1 MNSIYDVIVL
11 GAGSMGMAAGAFI
24 AKQGASV
31 LLIDAFDPPHQQG
44 SHHGDTRMIRHAY
57 GEGKKYVPFVLH
69 AQKLWHELE
78 QETGTRLFEKTG
90 VLGLGTNDSPFL
102 VEEIASS
109 REFSL
114 PLEIL
119 QADEVRRRWPG
130 IQIADE
136 LIGAFEPNSGL
147 LYSEACIRAYRK
159 VALEHGAKLW
169 THTRALGITYQA
181 DSVTVHT
188 DKGDAHTARLIV
200 TAGAWTGS
208 LLRELSIPLTPFRKT
223 AVWYE
228 ADESLYG
235 LGNFPS
241 YFMDLPGERFY
252 GFPSIQGS
260 GLKIGSHDAG
270 REVDPDQANR
280 EFGTEPDDEGELAQ
294 MIERFFPAVSRKVKG
309 GQVCLVTWTP
319 DHDFII
325 DRHPEH
331 NHVMLIS
338 ACSAHGFKFASA
350 IGEIAMQMSLQGKSK
365 MDIDAFSLRRFRQE

>member
-1 MNSIYDVIVL
+1 MKKRVDVIVL

-31 LLIDAFDPPHQQG
+31 LLLDAFDPPHHQG

-57 GEGKKYVPFVLH
+57 GEGKKYVPLVLH
-69 AQKLWHELE
+69 AQKLWHQLE
-78 QETGTRLFEKTG
+78 EETEERLFEKTG
-90 VLGLGTNDSPFL
+90 VLGLGKSDSPFL
-102 VEEIASS
+102 IEEIASS
-109 REFSL
+109 KEFSL

-119 QADEVRRRWPG
+119 EAAEVRKRWPG
-130 IQIADE
+130 IRIEDD

-147 LYSEACIRAYRK
+147 LYSEVCISAYRR
-159 VALEHGAKLW
+159 VAQQHGAELCMN
-169 THTRALGITYQA
+169 TRANRITYHA
-181 DSVTVHT
+181 DGVTVHT
-188 DKGDAHTARLIV
+188 EKGDFQADRLIV

-208 LLRELSIPLTPFRKT
+208 LLHDLDIPLQPFRKT

-228 ADESLYG
+228 ADEALYG
-235 LGNFPS
+235 LGSFPS

-270 REVDPDQANR
+270 RIVDPDEVNR
-280 EFGTEPDDEGELAQ
+280 EFGSQPDDEGDLAL
-294 MIERFFPAVSRKVKG
+294 MVERFFPGVSRQNKR

-331 NHVMLIS
+331 KHVLLIS

-350 IGEIAMQMSLQGKSK
+350 IGEIAMQMSLKGKTE
-365 MDIDAFSLRRFRQE
+365 MDITPFSLRRFM

>member
-1 MNSIYDVIVL
+1 MNPSYDVIVL
-11 GAGSMGMAAGAFI
+11 GAGSMGMAAGACI

-57 GEGKKYVPFVLH
+57 GEGKKYVPLVLH

-90 VLGLGTNDSPFL
+90 VLGLGNRDSAFIT
-102 VEEIASS
+102 EEIASS

-114 PLEIL
+114 PLEVL
-119 QADEVRRRWPG
+119 QAEEVRRRWPG
-130 IQIADE
+130 IRIDDE

-159 VALEHGAKLW
+159 VAQQHGATLW
-169 THTRALGITYQA
+169 TNTRAHRITYQPN
-181 DSVTVHT
+181 SVTVHT
-188 DKGDAHTARLIV
+188 DKGDIHAARLIV
-200 TAGAWTGS
+200 TAGPWTGS
-208 LLRELSIPLTPFRKT
+208 LLRELSIPLQPFRKT

-235 LGNFPS
+235 LSHFPS

-270 REVDPDQANR
+270 REVDPDEANR
-280 EFGTEPDDEGELAQ
+280 EFGAEPDDEGELAQ
-294 MIERFFPAVSRKVKG
+294 MVERFFPAVSRQSKR

-331 NHVMLIS
+331 DHVLLVS

-350 IGEIAMQMSLQGKSK
+350 IGEIAMQVSLQGKAR
-365 MDIDAFSLRRFRQE
+365 MDISAFSLSRFQ

>member
-1 MNSIYDVIVL
+1 MKKRYDVIVL

-31 LLIDAFDPPHQQG
+31 LLLDAFDPPHHQG

-57 GEGKKYVPFVLH
+57 GEGKKYVPLVLH
-69 AQKLWHELE
+69 AQKLWHQLE
-78 QETGTRLFEKTG
+78 EETGERLFEKTG
-90 VLGLGTNDSPFL
+90 VLGLGKSDSPFL
-102 VEEIASS
+102 IEEIASS
-109 REFSL
+109 KEFSL

-119 QADEVRRRWPG
+119 EAAEVRKRWPG
-130 IQIADE
+130 IRIEDD

-147 LYSEACIRAYRK
+147 LYSEACISAYRR
-159 VALEHGAKLW
+159 VAQRHGADLSMN
-169 THTRALGITYQA
+169 TRANRITYHA
-181 DSVTVHT
+181 DGVTVHT
-188 DKGDAHTARLIV
+188 EKGDFQADRLIV

-208 LLRELSIPLTPFRKT
+208 LLRDLDIPLQPFRKT

-228 ADESLYG
+228 ADEALYG
-235 LGNFPS
+235 LGSFPS

-270 REVDPDQANR
+270 RIVDPDEVNR
-280 EFGTEPDDEGELAQ
+280 EFGSQPDDEGDLAL
-294 MIERFFPAVSRKVKG
+294 MVERFFPGVSRQNKR

-325 DRHPEH
+325 DRHPDHEH
-331 NHVMLIS
+331 VLLIS

-350 IGEIAMQMSLQGKSK
+350 IGEIAMQMSLKGKTE
-365 MDIDAFSLRRFRQE
+365 MDITPFSLRRFM

>member
-1 MNSIYDVIVL
+1 MKKRVDVIVL

-31 LLIDAFDPPHQQG
+31 LLLDAFDPPHHQG

-57 GEGKKYVPFVLH
+57 GEGKKYVPLVLH
-69 AQKLWHELE
+69 AQKLWHQLE
-78 QETGTRLFEKTG
+78 EETGERLFEKTG
-90 VLGLGTNDSPFL
+90 VLGLGKSDSPFL
-102 VEEIASS
+102 IEEIASS
-109 REFSL
+109 KEFFL

-119 QADEVRRRWPG
+119 EAAEVRKRWPG
-130 IQIADE
+130 IRIEDD

-147 LYSEACIRAYRK
+147 LYSEACISAYRR
-159 VALEHGAKLW
+159 VAQHHGAELCMN
-169 THTRALGITYQA
+169 TRANRITYHA
-181 DSVTVHT
+181 DGVTVHT
-188 DKGDAHTARLIV
+188 EKGDFQADRLVV

-208 LLRELSIPLTPFRKT
+208 LLRDLDIPLQPFRKT

-228 ADESLYG
+228 ADEALYG
-235 LGNFPS
+235 LGSFPS

-270 REVDPDQANR
+270 RIVDPDEVNR
-280 EFGTEPDDEGELAQ
+280 EFGSQPDDEGDLAL
-294 MIERFFPAVSRKVKG
+294 MVERFFPGVSRQNKR

-331 NHVMLIS
+331 EHVLLIS

-350 IGEIAMQMSLQGKSK
+350 IGEIAMQMSLKGKAE
-365 MDIDAFSLRRFRQE
+365 MDITPFSLQRFM

>member
-1 MNSIYDVIVL
+1 
-11 GAGSMGMAAGAFI
+11 MGMAAGAFI

-31 LLIDAFDPPHQQG
+31 LLLDAFDPPHHLG

-57 GEGKKYVPFVLH
+57 GEGKKYVPLVLH
-69 AQKLWHELE
+69 AQKLWHQLE
-78 QETGTRLFEKTG
+78 EETGERLFEKTG
-90 VLGLGTNDSPFL
+90 VLGLGKSDSPFL
-102 VEEIASS
+102 IEEIASS
-109 REFSL
+109 KEFSL

-119 QADEVRRRWPG
+119 EAAEVRKRWPG
-130 IQIADE
+130 IRIEED

-147 LYSEACIRAYRK
+147 LYSEACIAAYRRL
-159 VALEHGAKLW
+159 AQQHGADLSMN
-169 THTRALGITYQA
+169 TRANRITYHA
-181 DSVTVHT
+181 DGVTVHT
-188 DKGDAHTARLIV
+188 EKGDFQADRLIV

-208 LLRELSIPLTPFRKT
+208 LLRDLDIPLQPFRKT

-228 ADESLYG
+228 ADEVLYG
-235 LGNFPS
+235 LGSFPS

-270 REVDPDQANR
+270 RIVDPDEVNR
-280 EFGTEPDDEGELAQ
+280 EFGSQPDDEGDLAL
-294 MIERFFPAVSRKVKG
+294 MVERFFPGVSRQNKR

-331 NHVMLIS
+331 EHVLLIS

-350 IGEIAMQMSLQGKSK
+350 IGEIAMQMSLKGKAE
-365 MDIDAFSLRRFRQE
+365 MDIAPFSLRRFI